1 MNDFYSAAAQI
12 IPVLLLTLVLQ
23 SPRRLRALFADTP
36 VRLRR
41 GLVLF
46 NALLWLSV
54 LAEVL
59 ALGGLSFDEERF
71 PKLNTAVA
79 IFVWSDVL
87 VLAAGIA
94 LVAMR
99 TLQQTFR
106 DDGHSGT

>member
-23 SPRRLRALFADTP
+23 SPRRLRDLFASTP
-36 VRLRR
+36 MRMRR
-41 GLVLF
+41 GLALF
-46 NALLWLSV
+46 KAMVWLSV

-87 VLAAGIA
+87 VLSAGIA
-94 LVAMR
+94 WVAVR

-106 DDGHSGT
+106 DDGPSGT